1 MKCEAHLIV
10 CSAMYGVSPFQ
21 EMSLSLVCRVGFSKT
36 NFSFFAEKH
45 AVWDTFPLDT
55 GKLKLFPKC
64 HRVTSEFIFVFFFFV
79 PHVGLDILLKTIF
92 LPLHFQNTEVRQWD
106 KEIKTK

>member
-21 EMSLSLVCRVGFSKT
+21 EMSLFLACRVGFSRT

-45 AVWDTFPLDT
+45 AVWDTFSLDT
-55 GKLKLFPKC
+55 GKMKLFPKC
-64 HRVTSEFIFVFFFFV
+64 HRVTSEFIFVFSFLYLML
-79 PHVGLDILLKTIF
+79 GLTLC
-92 LPLHFQNTEVRQWD
+92 
-106 KEIKTK
+106 